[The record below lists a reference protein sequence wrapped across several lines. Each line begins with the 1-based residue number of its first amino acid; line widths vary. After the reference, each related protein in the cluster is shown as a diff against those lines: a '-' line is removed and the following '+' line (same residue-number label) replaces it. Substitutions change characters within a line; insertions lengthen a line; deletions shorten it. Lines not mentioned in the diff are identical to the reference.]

1 MKVLCIRGSKF
12 LIKGEWYE
20 VTFPFYDLSLHNGET
35 LQLKNHTDIHW
46 NTSWYHKVNFATLQ
60 ELRELQLNKLGL

>member
-1 MKVLCIRGSKF
+1 MI
-12 LIKGEWYE
+12 II
-20 VTFPFYDLSLHNGET
+20 NGET

-60 ELRELQLNKLGL
+60 ELREQQLNKLGL